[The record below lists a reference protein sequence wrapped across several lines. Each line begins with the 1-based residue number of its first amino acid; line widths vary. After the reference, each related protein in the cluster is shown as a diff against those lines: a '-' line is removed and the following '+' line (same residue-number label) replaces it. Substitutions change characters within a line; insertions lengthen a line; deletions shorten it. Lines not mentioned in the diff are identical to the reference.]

1 MRFLQEVTEDWTNAH
16 SVFHGRLNFLNV
28 MSFFKVMQHLS
39 SSSFSAFC
47 FLVEK
52 SLVFFKN
59 FPESVIG
66 CAGDATGAVGVDA
79 KLIVVFESVKLIF
92 RGVGS
97 FLLFKVPILIPAS
110 TSAFPQLS
118 LPNTKL
124 PCRNSK
130 FRMLA

>member
-52 SLVFFKN
+52 SLVFFKIL
-59 FPESVIG
+59 PESVIG
-66 CAGDATGAVGVDA
+66 AAGVGTGAVGVDA
-79 KLIVVFESVKLIF
+79 KLIVVLDSVKLVFPRGWVISSLQCSYSY
-92 RGVGS
+92 RGVNFCVS
-97 FLLFKVPILIPAS
+97 SVILFQ
-110 TSAFPQLS
+110 FPSYHVGIVTLG
-118 LPNTKL
+118 
-124 PCRNSK
+124 C
-130 FRMLA
+130 